1 MKMSLI
7 WSAIILGLGLVTPGL
22 SQELPPGY
30 ALQSSGEV
38 GEAADDPGKFG
49 LHFQVGAS
57 MSLWTNFE
65 DYGEA
70 NYLVTGDLVLLNW
83 SRTKSTFGAGL
94 HFTSDKKGQ
103 RFGVKGLW
111 RTPLVRG
118 RDAYFQLSPGV
129 YLFAAGN
136 NKPLS
141 IPGYFLEA
149 ELGLSSYFAL
159 VTGLEILPYKDNYIG
174 LDMNTDEPIYEDGIA
189 TSMYLGAKLGQLPAV
204 IVTVVGLVVGGIAA
218 ASSLSSTFN

>member
-1 MKMSLI
+1 MKMFLI
-7 WSAIILGLGLVTPGL
+7 WSAMMFGLGLVTPGL

-30 ALQSSGEV
+30 ALQPSEEV
-38 GEAADDPGKFG
+38 GEDAVDLEKFG
-49 LHFQVGAS
+49 LHFQVGAF
-57 MSLWTNFE
+57 MSLWTNVNN
-65 DYGEA
+65 GKA
-70 NYLVTGDLVLLNW
+70 NYLITGDLVGLNW

-94 HFTSDKKGQ
+94 HFTLDENGQ

-129 YLFAAGN
+129 YLFAADED
-136 NKPLS
+136 KPPS
-141 IPGYFLEA
+141 GPGFFLEA

-174 LDMNTDEPIYEDGIA
+174 RDMNTDEPIYEDGIA
-189 TSMYLGAKLGQLPAV
+189 TSMYLGAKVGQWPGFY
-204 IVTVVGLVVGGIAA
+204 VTLVGLVVGGIAM
-218 ASSLSSTFN
+218 ASSLSGTFN